1 MKQIWLPSSQKVA
14 SQHKKQ
20 NGFTLTELLIAVTI
34 ATFVLTGAISM
45 FIQFSKTNL
54 SMAARSEFDR
64 QMRTTLQQIS
74 ADTRVAANAS
84 ITGRTSVALTMPSG
98 SNPQNVYYLYNSKT
112 HELMRA
118 EGTGDYR
125 MLLSNVSTFSVSQSG
140 DSVNYSINFSKD
152 VGDRNITL
160 ERDVSF
166 RMRN

>member
-1 MKQIWLPSSQKVA
+1 MA
-14 SQHKKQ
+14 SPQRRQ
-20 NGFTLTELLIAVTI
+20 AGFTLAELLIAVSI

-64 QMRTTLQQIS
+64 QMRTTLQRIS

-84 ITGRTSVALTMPSG
+84 ITGNTSIALTLPSG
-98 SNPQNVYYLYNSKT
+98 SNPQNIYYQYNSKT
-112 HELMRA
+112 QELMRA
-118 EGTGDYR
+118 EGTGDYN
-125 MLLSNVSTFSVSQSG
+125 MILSNVSNFSVKQSG
-140 DSVNYSINFSKD
+140 DTVSYYINFSKD

-160 ERDVSF
+160 DRDVSF